1 MIGEDDL
8 EAMFDPDEF
17 GLRLVLIVDGQAPRE
32 ILGMQNPRDRSGP
45 LYRSGIDPNAANLRV
60 RPDQVKVQVA
70 TRDVPEL
77 YRAQRIEVDGVAW
90 SIANVEPLGR
100 IRSLMTLVPYGA
112 RESKPERGKWQATN

>member
-60 RPDQVKVQVA
+60 RPDQVKVQVSA
-70 TRDVPEL
+70 RDVPEL
-77 YRAQRIEVDGVAW
+77 YRAQRLEIDGVAW

>member
-77 YRAQRIEVDGVAW
+77 YRAQRLEIDGVAW

>member
-8 EAMFDPDEF
+8 AAFFDPDEF
-17 GLRLVLIVDGQAPRE
+17 GLRLVLIEGGKPARE
-32 ILGMQNPRDRSGP
+32 VLGMKNPRDRSGP

-70 TRDVPEL
+70 TSDVPAL
-77 YRAQRIEVDGVAW
+77 YRAQRIELEGATW

-100 IRSLMTLVPYGA
+100 IRSLMTLVPHGA
-112 RESKPERGKWQATN
+112 RESKPERGTWQATN

>member
-8 EAMFDPDEF
+8 EAFFDPDEF
-17 GLRLVLIVDGQAPRE
+17 GLRLVLIEDGKPARE
-32 ILGMQNPRDRSGP
+32 VLGMQNPRDRSGP

-77 YRAQRIEVDGVAW
+77 YRAQRIELDGAAW

-100 IRSLMTLVPYGA
+100 IRPQMTLVPYGA
-112 RESKPERGKWQATN
+112 RQSKPERGTWQATS

>member
-8 EAMFDPDEF
+8 EALFDPEEF
-17 GLRLVLIVDGQAPRE
+17 GLRLVLIVDGQPPRE

-70 TRDVPEL
+70 TSAVPEL

>member
-1 MIGEDDL
+1 MIGDDDL

-17 GLRLVLIVDGQAPRE
+17 GLRLVLIEAGKPARE
-32 ILGMQNPRDRSGP
+32 VLGMQNPRDRSGP

-77 YRAQRIEVDGVAW
+77 YRAQRLEIDGVAW

-112 RESKPERGKWQATN
+112 RESKPERGKWQVTN

>member
-8 EAMFDPDEF
+8 EALFDPDEF

-70 TRDVPEL
+70 TRAVPEL
-77 YRAQRIEVDGVAW
+77 YRAQRIELDGVAW

>member
-8 EAMFDPDEF
+8 EAFFDPDEF
-17 GLRLVLIVDGQAPRE
+17 GLRLVLIVDGLPGRE

-60 RPDQVKVQVA
+60 RPDQVKVQIA

-77 YRAQRIEVDGVAW
+77 YRAQRIELDGVAW

>member
-17 GLRLVLIVDGQAPRE
+17 GLRLVLVVDGQAPRE

-77 YRAQRIEVDGVAW
+77 YRAQRLEIDGVAW

>member
-8 EAMFDPDEF
+8 EAFFDPDEF

-77 YRAQRIEVDGVAW
+77 YRAQRIELDGAAW

-112 RESKPERGKWQATN
+112 RQSKPERGTWQATS

>member
-8 EAMFDPDEF
+8 EAFFDPDEF

-70 TRDVPEL
+70 TSDVPEL
-77 YRAQRIEVDGVAW
+77 YRAQRIEVAGVAW